1 MMNEYDI
8 QEALKRIEDELIASM
23 IRNMDRHRAEE
34 TKEGFEWG
42 MWQAEQLKALEEY
55 KKRNKERYK
64 DQFGEI
70 NSSIPALI
78 SESRK
83 RGYLDQEAQI
93 LESIGKGASRGQGDI
108 DGSFFQINDRKMNA
122 LIDATVSDM
131 DSAETAMLRR
141 ANDQYRKTIFNAQV
155 YANSGVGTYEKAVDM
170 ATKDF
175 LAAGIQCI
183 QYKNGSMHRIE
194 EYAGMAIRTASKRA
208 YLTGEGEK
216 RREWGCHLVIMNK
229 RGNPCPKCLP
239 FVGKI
244 LIDDVWSGGS
254 SKDGSYPLMSS
265 AMAAG
270 LYHPNCKDSH
280 TTYFPGISTPPD
292 DKFSREEIKQVEDD
306 YKDDQKQQ
314 YAQRQEE
321 KFDRL
326 STYSLDSENKRKY
339 AIKKAEWEKVSPAE
353 EDKVRSLLDT
363 EEDVVEKAPE
373 INLKDKITN
382 MNNKLAE
389 LKQEFSNAT
398 EGYSYDE
405 WFKEYDSIED
415 GFGGVVDDDGS
426 FEKLKNLDT
435 EIKEITREKERL
447 KELLPE
453 NMSIVDEL
461 KEDIA
466 NNNDRIADMVSEY
479 AEKSDKLNNGILF
492 GTMDVDSLNKLSSE
506 VKGLKAS
513 IDELNLKND
522 ELKDWI
528 PDRTQTKHSTVV
540 NGSDLSGDKI
550 DYSTGKFDHDIET
563 AMNAQGFDG
572 VPSVVEYEEF
582 EKAMEE
588 SGFYAER
595 TYSAETQELLDTYRD
610 ELYNGKWYVD
620 CSDGGSQYGQGM
632 YCASSYD
639 LTDNH
644 SLGGIEWEMSHYQE
658 IGMSKGRAFSYT
670 ESITLQPNAKIFHLP
685 NEADAGEYI
694 SDKYMQHCMLKDATD
709 KSYIKDVN
717 EYFNTQ
723 DRLIELG
730 KKYDAKEITLD
741 EYERRQNA
749 IYAYRDAIYYK
760 NPELQKAKKKAMEQQ
775 MYKLPD
781 MKYPKLKDPGTLAVE
796 MGYDAIKAEGHGE
809 SGSYTVILNR
819 TKVIFC
825 KGGSIYG
832 N

>member
-1 MMNEYDI
+1 MNEYDI

-93 LESIGKGASRGQGDI
+93 LESIGKSASRGQGDI

-131 DSAETAMLRR
+131 DNAETAMLRR

-216 RREWGCHLVIMNK
+216 RKEWGCHLVIMNK

-292 DKFSREEIKQVEDD
+292 DKFSKKEIKQVEED

-321 KFDRL
+321 KFGRL
-326 STYSLDSENKRKY
+326 ANYSLDPMN
-339 AIKKAEWEKVSPAE
+339 KKAYAARQDQWKH
-353 EDKVRSLLDT
+353 VRMRT
-363 EEDVVEKAPE
+363 G
-373 INLKDKITN
+373 
-382 MNNKLAE
+382 NKSS
-389 LKQEFSNAT
+389 Q
-398 EGYSYDE
+398 
-405 WFKEYDSIED
+405 
-415 GFGGVVDDDGS
+415 
-426 FEKLKNLDT
+426 
-435 EIKEITREKERL
+435 
-447 KELLPE
+447 
-453 NMSIVDEL
+453 
-461 KEDIA
+461 
-466 NNNDRIADMVSEY
+466 EY
-479 AEKSDKLNNGILF
+479 AESKRALANFMALPQNRVV
-492 GTMDVDSLNKLSSE
+492 DVLRKESASWIESLSGKEKHAIEKYTYNSGDRK
-506 VKGLKAS
+506 
-513 IDELNLKND
+513 
-522 ELKDWI
+522 
-528 PDRTQTKHSTVV
+528 PDRFFERLNGMLRGDRPEDTVLTEYARTLSV
-540 NGSDLSGDKI
+540 AIQKNELRHDVICYRNVDLDL
-550 DYSTGKFDHDIET
+550 YS
-563 AMNAQGFDG
+563 
-572 VPSVVEYEEF
+572 
-582 EKAMEE
+582 
-588 SGFYAER
+588 
-595 TYSAETQELLDTYRD
+595 
-610 ELYNGKWYVD
+610 
-620 CSDGGSQYGQGM
+620 
-632 YCASSYD
+632 D
-639 LTDNH
+639 LTD
-644 SLGGIEWEMSHYQE
+644 GD
-658 IGMSKGRAFSYT
+658 
-670 ESITLQPNAKIFHLP
+670 IFK
-685 NEADAGEYI
+685 EKQFI
-694 SDKYMQHCMLKDATD
+694 STSVVKKAALD
-709 KSYIKDVN
+709 
-717 EYFNTQ
+717 
-723 DRLIELG
+723 
-730 KKYDAKEITLD
+730 KKYKVT
-741 EYERRQNA
+741 
-749 IYAYRDAIYYK
+749 IYAPKGSKCAYI
-760 NPELQKAKKKAMEQQ
+760 E
-775 MYKLPD
+775 KLS
-781 MKYPKLKDPGTLAVE
+781 KYPKQRELLLDKDSLF
-796 MGYDAIKAEGHGE
+796 
-809 SGSYTVILNR
+809 
-819 TKVIFC
+819 KVIS
-825 KGGSIYG
+825 KKENEIELQVII
-832 N
+832 